1 MAEEKKRLNISD
13 LESQVAALSEQV
25 SNFKLAASEAG
36 FSQGDCTNGCT
47 FTCTGGC
54 TSTCVFEPAVI
65 ESQT

>member
-1 MAEEKKRLNISD
+1 MADEKKRLNIAD
-13 LESQVAALSEQV
+13 LEAQVTELSEQV
-25 SNFKLAASEAG
+25 SNFKLAASDSG

-65 ESQT
+65 EAQS